1 VVAELV
7 KIGFQNVQDFI
18 TEDNRVLDLSQI
30 PRDKAAAISSVE
42 VEERYDTGDSE
53 GYTKKVKFRTHSKEA
68 ALKELLDR
76 WLGKPK
82 QSMEV
87 KAVILKR
94 ELTDAEVKALMVD
107 EVLPKEETDLAIA
120 T

>member
-1 VVAELV
+1 MVKGYLDHLRADSAKKAGKTVVDAINELV
-7 KIGFQNVQDFI
+7 SIAFK
-18 TEDNRVLDLSQI
+18 E
-30 PRDKAAAISSVE
+30 
-42 VEERYDTGDSE
+42 SE
-53 GYTKKVKFRTHSKEA
+53 GKPTYKNRIV

-76 WLGKPK
+76 WQGKPK
-82 QSMEV
+82 QSVEV